1 MQKSKAWNSRLK
13 DNAGLTIEERNEI
26 VAKGRQE
33 ANGKFMIRQIE
44 KSFRMLDTKRA
55 KDK

>member
-13 DNAGLTIEERNEI
+13 DNERLTIEERNEI